1 MRIVI
6 DLQGAQSGSRFR
18 GIGRYSLALAL
29 AMVRNAG
36 RHDVHVVLNG
46 RFEDSIE
53 PIIQAFG
60 DTLPADHIHV
70 WWPVRQ
76 GGLAGDDGVDDRL
89 REAFLQALK
98 PDIVH
103 VSSLFE
109 GLGEPAI
116 TSIGVGTIP
125 MRTAVTL
132 FDLIPL
138 IYRKRYLDNP
148 VMARWYHGKI
158 AHMRRADLLLGIS
171 ASAAQEAVDHLGF
184 DAGRVVNISSAI
196 DAGFQRLGPD
206 ALDEAAVRDKYAL
219 SRPFV
224 MYTGGIDHRK
234 NIEGLIRAYA
244 MLPKSVRSAHQ
255 LAVVCSVHDEPRRLL
270 NALMRDCGL
279 REDEVV
285 LTGFVPEEDLVALY
299 NIARL
304 FVFPSWHEGFGLPAL
319 EAMQCGAPVIGAATS
334 SLPEVIGLEEAL
346 FDPYDDRAIMQ
357 KMAQGL
363 TDEAFRQRLLA
374 HAPLQAQKFS
384 WDASAITAIKAME
397 ECCDR
402 PLAPPRPRLA
412 YVSPMPP
419 ERSGIADYSA
429 ELVPELARFYDIDV
443 ILAQPG
449 IDDLAVEGTARV
461 RDLAW
466 FQAHGAGYDRVIYHM
481 GNSMY
486 HAHMV
491 ELIDRI
497 PGVVVLHDFFLSGLF
512 AYRELALGM
521 AGSWTEALYRSHGYA
536 ALPAKAERQ
545 HEQLMQDHPC
555 NYTVL
560 SAAQGVIV
568 HSAVSRR
575 MARQYYPGMDTS
587 GWREVP
593 LMRAPAVPGAAERRT
608 AREALALP
616 ADAFVVCSFG
626 FMAPSKQNA
635 RLVDAWLASPLAKDE
650 RCYLVFVG
658 QADPNDYGQDLQRSI
673 NASPAAKRVR
683 ITGFAEREDFRRYL
697 LAGDVAVQLRTF
709 SRGETSAAVLD
720 AMNHGLATVVNENG
734 SMADLPDHA
743 VLKLPDAFD
752 DAALQDAL
760 VALYRDASLRGRLAA
775 EGRAFV
781 LETHLPRRCAEAYH
795 QAIEAF
801 RARADVSSQ
810 ALVPALG
817 QYMAQGGGMVDEAAL
832 GQAIAWSFPVPQAC
846 PQALVDMDA
855 LAAAGNETALQQL
868 RAMLLAPPP
877 GWRIEPVSCAGDGV
891 YRYARRATLAL
902 LDCPRDLLADE
913 PVDAA
918 PGDLL
923 LTLPG
928 GQDADVRGR
937 QRLQWRGVRE
947 MLWDDWARK
956 EGGTP
961 AASTA
966 VLQSHTL

>member
-1 MRIVI
+1 VRIVI

-18 GIGRYSLALAL
+18 GIGRYSLSLAL

-36 RHDVHVVLNG
+36 SHEIHVVLNG

-53 PIIQAFG
+53 PIIKAFG
-60 DTLPADHIHV
+60 DTLPADRFHI
-70 WWPVRQ
+70 WLPVRTA
-76 GGLAGDDGVDDRL
+76 GLVGDDGVDERL

-116 TSIGVGTIP
+116 TSIGVGSTP

-158 AHMRRADLLLGIS
+158 AQMRRADLLLGIS

-184 DAGRVVNISSAI
+184 DADGVVNISSAI
-196 DAGFQRLGPD
+196 DEGFQRLGSD
-206 ALDEAAVRDKYAL
+206 ALDEAAVRGRYAL
-219 SRPFV
+219 TRPFV

-244 MLPKSVRSAHQ
+244 KLPKNVRSAHQ
-255 LAVVCSVHDEPRRLL
+255 LAIVCSVHEEPRRLL
-270 NALMRDCGL
+270 TALMRDCGL

-346 FDPYDDRAIMQ
+346 FDPYDDLAIMQ

-363 TDEAFRQRLLA
+363 TDEAFRARLLA
-374 HAPLQAQKFS
+374 HAPVQALKFS
-384 WDASAITAIKAME
+384 WDASAIKAIAAME
-397 ECCDR
+397 ACCER
-402 PLAPPRPRLA
+402 PLAVPRPRLA

-429 ELVPELARFYDIDV
+429 ELVPELARFYEIDV
-443 ILAQPG
+443 ILTQPG
-449 IDDLAVEGTARV
+449 IDDHAVEGTARV

-466 FQAHGAGYDRVIYHM
+466 FQAHGAGYDRVIYHF

-491 ELIDRI
+491 EMLERV

-512 AYRELALGM
+512 AYRELAMGM
-521 AGSWTEALYRSHGYA
+521 RGTWNEALYRSHGYVPM
-536 ALPAKAERQ
+536 PAKADRQ
-545 HEQLMQDHPC
+545 HEQLMQDYPC
-555 NYTVL
+555 NFTVL
-560 SAAQGVIV
+560 SAAQGVVV

-575 MARQYYPGMDTS
+575 MAQQYYPCGDTAS
-587 GWREVP
+587 WREVP
-593 LMRAPAVPGAAERRT
+593 LMRAPAFPGTAERRA
-608 AREALALP
+608 ARAALGLP
-616 ADAFVVCSFG
+616 ENAFVVCSFG

-650 RCYLVFVG
+650 RCHLVFVG
-658 QADPNDYGQDLQRSI
+658 QADPNDYGHALERSI
-673 NASPAAKRVR
+673 QSSPAGKRIH
-683 ITGFAEREDFRRYL
+683 ITGFAERDDFRRYL
-697 LAGDVAVQLRTF
+697 MAGDVAVQLRTF

-720 AMNHGLATVVNENG
+720 AMNHGLATVVNANG
-734 SMADLPDHA
+734 AMADLPDH
-743 VLKLPDAFD
+743 VVIKLPDAFD
-752 DAALQDAL
+752 DASLQDAL
-760 VALYRDASLRGRLAA
+760 VTLYRDDALRARLSADA
-775 EGRAFV
+775 RAFMLDV
-781 LETHLPRRCAEAYH
+781 HGPRRCAEAYH

-801 RARADVSSQ
+801 HAAAQASPQ
-810 ALVPALG
+810 ALVTSLG
-817 QYMAQGGGMVDEAAL
+817 RYLAHGGGMVDEAAL
-832 GQAIAWSFPVPQAC
+832 GQAMAWSFPAASTC
-846 PQALVDMDA
+846 PQALVDIDA
-855 LAAAGNETALQQL
+855 LSAAGNESALERL
-868 RAMLLAPPP
+868 RVLLLAPPP
-877 GWRIEPVSCAGDGV
+877 GWRIEPVTCRGDGV
-891 YRYARRATLAL
+891 YHYARKATLAL
-902 LDCPRDLLADE
+902 LGCPDDMLADD

-923 LTLPG
+923 LGMPG
-928 GQDADVRGR
+928 AQAVDSVARR
-937 QRLQWRGVRE
+937 HLRWTGVQE
-947 MLWDDWARK
+947 ANWDDWAPRMHA
-956 EGGTP
+956 G
-961 AASTA
+961 
-966 VLQSHTL
+966 